1 MIAPCREGV
10 SVLGIGSYAPERVMT
25 NDEIAGMVDTSDE
38 WIAQRTGIRERRI
51 AAPHESSAS
60 LGAEAA
66 GRAIASA
73 GIDPGELD
81 LIVTATASPDY
92 YFPATASLIGE
103 RIGAD
108 NVAGYDLSAAC
119 TGFIYALA
127 QGYSQIASGLAE
139 TVLVVG
145 TEVFSRLLDW
155 TDRSTCI
162 LFGDGAGAVVLRRD
176 QAVRGL
182 RGFEM
187 GADGKGACLLSVAA
201 AGHSETDP
209 EGPYVQMNGP
219 EVYKFATRVIVESS
233 ERCLQVADLTIAD
246 VDVFVPH
253 QANRRIIDHAVR
265 RLGLAD
271 ERVFSNVDRYGN
283 TSAGSIPI
291 CLDEAWRAG
300 RLDAGDIVLMVGFGG
315 GLAWGSCVMEWTK
328 ERER

>member
-1 MIAPCREGV
+1 VIAACREGV
-10 SVLGIGSYAPERVMT
+10 ALLGIGSHLPERVMS
-25 NDEIAGMVDTSDE
+25 NDEIAAMVETSDE

-51 AAPHESSAS
+51 AAPADSSAS

-66 GRAIASA
+66 ERALQSA
-73 GIDPGELD
+73 GIAAAELD

-103 RIGAD
+103 RIGAE

-155 TDRSTCI
+155 GDRSTCI

-176 QAVRGL
+176 PARRGL

-187 GADGKGACLLSVAA
+187 GSDGRGALLLSVAA
-201 AGHSETDP
+201 AGHTTLQDD
-209 EGPYVQMNGP
+209 GPYVKMNGP
-219 EVYKFATRVIVESS
+219 EVYKFATRVVVESS
-233 ERCLQVADLTIAD
+233 LRSLEAAGLTVAD

-253 QANRRIIDHAVR
+253 QANRRIIDHAAR
-265 RLGLAD
+265 RLGLD
-271 ERVFSNVDRYGN
+271 DSKVFANVERYGN

-291 CLDEAWRAG
+291 CLDEAWREG
-300 RLDAGDIVLMVGFGG
+300 RIRPGDIVLMVGFGG

-328 ERER
+328 ERP